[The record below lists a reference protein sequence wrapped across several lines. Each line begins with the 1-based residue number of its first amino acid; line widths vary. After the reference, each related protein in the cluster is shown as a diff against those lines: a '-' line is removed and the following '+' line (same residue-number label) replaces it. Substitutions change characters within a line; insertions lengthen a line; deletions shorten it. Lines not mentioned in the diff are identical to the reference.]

1 MVDATAPLNGFNW
14 HWITLAATVPFVV
27 GLLLAVPFWFKR
39 QMTFGTVVGAAVIFA
54 SAIGLILRE
63 HVELDAIIQKCFED
77 GAVCWPNPTAFTRF
91 AAYGF
96 IALFE
101 VMALFWL
108 SMVVEHRVNNRGY
121 SPEWRW

>member
-14 HWITLAATVPFVV
+14 SWITLASTVPFLV
-27 GLLLAVPFWFKR
+27 GLVLAVPFWVKR
-39 QMTFGTVVGAAVIFA
+39 QMTFGTVVGAGVIFA
-54 SAIGLILRE
+54 FAIGLILRE

-77 GAVCWPNPTAFTRF
+77 GTVCFPTPTAFTRF
-91 AAYGF
+91 ATYSF

-108 SMVVEHRVNNRGY
+108 SMVVEHRVRNRDY
-121 SPEWRW
+121 SPEWR